1 MDRMRCTLSALCLAL
16 ASAATAAPVEKT
28 HTLLRLAD
36 GSEVYAIAY
45 GDELQSYF
53 VTDDGL
59 VIEHDGDGF
68 VLTGFTADEYRSMAE
83 RKRMYVRRKVGTVG
97 DALVKP
103 EGKKH
108 IPVILAS
115 FADKDFSVAADSSSV
130 WEYYNAYCNGEDF
143 TANGCYGSVRSFF
156 TDMSRGLFEPEFD
169 VIGPIRL
176 DSAYSYYGKDA
187 GAVHDVNYSRF
198 LNESLNKALHGKDW
212 RIYDNDGNGTVDAA
226 LIIYAGPGQNYTN
239 RFGITDV
246 IWPKEMPTSVSVDG
260 VKIGG
265 CSSCCEMF
273 QGASGGKPTT
283 PRPDGL
289 GTCLHELSH
298 AMGLPDMYDTNGSTF
313 SMDYWSIMDYGAYV
327 NNGLNPAAYTAY
339 ERWFMGWDD
348 IPAPDGPCTLHL
360 MCFADGGKAYKIVN
374 DANPDEYYILE
385 NRQAKGW
392 DGKLCGLFGGGL
404 MVTHVDYLRSA
415 WISNRVNVDPNHTR
429 YAIIPANNSY
439 TGIANAISAQ
449 QLKEDF
455 RGHLFPG
462 NTDNRELTDGSTPA
476 SVVFTG
482 GYMGKPIYD
491 IQQTGNGVITL
502 KYCPLGTLS
511 PPTELTGECTTDT
524 EASLGW
530 HAVENAEMY
539 DIRVFGQFGDTV
551 LCADSIAANSFHVQ
565 GLTPGESYRYAVR
578 AISDKWRDSGWAE
591 SEIFSTTED
600 GLSDITGS
608 MRMISIYSA
617 DGKLV
622 TERFADELHRLNI
635 RSGVYVVKTK
645 NGKERSVKLVV
656 N

>member
-1 MDRMRCTLSALCLAL
+1 MSALCFAL
-16 ASAATAAPVEKT
+16 ASAAMAVPVEKVRA
-28 HTLLRLAD
+28 LLRLAD
-36 GSEVYAIAY
+36 GSEVYATAC

-59 VIEHDGDGF
+59 VVEHNGDGF
-68 VLTGFTADEYRSMAE
+68 VLTGLTADEYRSSAE
-83 RKRMYVRRKVGTVG
+83 RKRMYIRRKVGTAS

-103 EGKKH
+103 EGKKR

-130 WEYYNAYCNGEDF
+130 WEYYDAYCNGENF
-143 TANGCYGSVRSFF
+143 TANGCHGSVRSYFL
-156 TDMSRGLFEPEFD
+156 DMSRGMFEPEFD
-169 VIGPIRL
+169 VIGPIRM
-176 DSAYSYYGKDA
+176 DSVYSYYGKDS
-187 GAVHDVNYSRF
+187 GNVHDVNYNRF
-198 LNESLNKALHGKDW
+198 IDESLNKALSGRDW
-212 RIYDNDGNGTVDAA
+212 RIYDNDGDGAVDAA

-239 RFGITDV
+239 RFGITDA
-246 IWPKEMPTSVSVDG
+246 IWPKEMPTSVTVDG
-260 VKIGG
+260 VKISG
-265 CSSCCEMF
+265 CSSCSEMF
-273 QGASGGKPTT
+273 QGASGGKPAT
-283 PRPDGL
+283 PRPDGP
-289 GTCLHELSH
+289 GICLHELSH
-298 AMGLPDMYDTNGSTF
+298 AMGLPDMYDVYYNAF

-327 NNGLNPAAYTAY
+327 GNGLSPAAYTAY
-339 ERWFMGWDD
+339 EREFMGWDE
-348 IPAPDGPCTLHL
+348 IATPDGPCTLRL
-360 MCFADGGKAYKIVN
+360 TCFSDGGKAYKIVN

-392 DGKLCGLFGGGL
+392 DGKLCGLFGSGL

-439 TGIANAISAQ
+439 TGIARATSTQ
-449 QLKEDF
+449 QIKDDF

-462 NTDNRELTDGSTPA
+462 NTDNRELTDDSTPA

-491 IQQTGNGVITL
+491 IQLTVDGVITL
-502 KYCPLGTLS
+502 KYCPLGTLDT
-511 PPTELTGECTTDT
+511 PAELTGENITDT

-530 HAVENAEMY
+530 DTVENAEMY

-551 LCADSIAANSFHVQ
+551 FCADSIAGNAFRVQ
-565 GLTPGESYRYAVR
+565 GLAPGESYRYAVR
-578 AISDKWRDSGWAE
+578 AVSDKWRDSDWAE

-600 GLSDITGS
+600 GLSNIAGS
-608 MRMISIYSA
+608 MRMVSIYST

-622 TERFADELHRLNI
+622 TECFADELRKLNI

-645 NGKERSVKLVV
+645 NGKERSVKFVV
-656 N
+656 K